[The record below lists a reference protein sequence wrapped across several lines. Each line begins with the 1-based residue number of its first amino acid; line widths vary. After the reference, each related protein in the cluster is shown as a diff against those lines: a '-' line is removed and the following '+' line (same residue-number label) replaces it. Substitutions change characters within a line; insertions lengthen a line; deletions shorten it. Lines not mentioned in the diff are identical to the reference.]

1 LLVKW
6 LPSILED
13 VEGEFAMVDGAL
25 LQEVDIFNGL
35 TDQQLDT
42 IAASCQE
49 AQYSEGDIILHESE
63 QSKEMYIIAEGEVEI
78 MVGVSKGDR
87 PQRTVDGEVLLVRL
101 GVGQVFGEMAVVD
114 QGLRSATVRCS
125 ASPTR
130 LLIMQRDTFLALC
143 DEDNN
148 LGYTVMRNLAAD
160 VCFKLRSHNLTW
172 K

>member
-1 LLVKW
+1 
-6 LPSILED
+6 
-13 VEGEFAMVDGAL
+13 MVDGTL
-25 LQEVDIFNGL
+25 LRQVDIFSGL
-35 TDQQLDT
+35 TGQQLDA
-42 IAASCQE
+42 IGAGCHE
-49 AQYSEGDIILHESE
+49 AEYSEGDTILHESE

-78 MVGVSKGDR
+78 MVGASKDGG
-87 PQRTVDGEVLLVRL
+87 PPCAVDGEVLLVRL

-130 LLIMQRDTFLALC
+130 LLTIRRDTFLALC